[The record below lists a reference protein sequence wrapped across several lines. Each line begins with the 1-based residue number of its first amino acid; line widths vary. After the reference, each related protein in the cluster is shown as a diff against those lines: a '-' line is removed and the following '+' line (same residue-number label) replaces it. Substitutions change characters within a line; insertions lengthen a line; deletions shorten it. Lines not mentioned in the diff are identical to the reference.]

1 MKIKYI
7 ISLLILIAVL
17 VLFYF
22 LDKIFPVKDILSSM
36 KSDSLFWRLS
46 FFLIL
51 IPSAI
56 ADSINPCEFAVMFI
70 LLNSVM
76 KWQQSNKKVIAVW
89 IAFILAVFLS
99 YFLMWLGLYNALT
112 YIPWWTDVVKLIAW
126 ILWVLVW
133 LASLKDYFW
142 YWKLF
147 KFEVP
152 DSWRPKMKKL
162 IRKITSP
169 TWGFLIWILIS
180 LFLLPCT
187 SGPYITILWYLSSE
201 SSSLST
207 WWYIYLFIY
216 NIIFILPMIAIL
228 MIVLLWARDVWELQ
242 EMKEIHVEK
251 LHLITWIVMLLLS
264 AYIFYDLYNTWA
276 FERIFW

>member
-1 MKIKYI
+1 MKRKYI

-89 IAFILAVFLS
+89 SAFILAVFLS

-152 DSWRPKMKKL
+152 DSWRFFNLNPDF
-162 IRKITSP
+162 T
-169 TWGFLIWILIS
+169 FLIALHIRSLYNNSLILI
-180 LFLLPCT
+180 F
-187 SGPYITILWYLSSE
+187 
-201 SSSLST
+201 
-207 WWYIYLFIY
+207 
-216 NIIFILPMIAIL
+216 
-228 MIVLLWARDVWELQ
+228 R
-242 EMKEIHVEK
+242 K
-251 LHLITWIVMLLLS
+251 L
-264 AYIFYDLYNTWA
+264 
-276 FERIFW
+276 

>member
-1 MKIKYI
+1 MKRKYI

-76 KWQQSNKKVIAVW
+76 KWQQSKKKVIAVW
-89 IAFILAVFLS
+89 SAFILAVFLS

-112 YIPWWTDVVKLIAW
+112 YIPSKFERLFLVLKALQIWSSWFLETKNEKTYQKNNFTNLRFFNLNPDFTFLIALH
-126 ILWVLVW
+126 IR
-133 LASLKDYFW
+133 SLYNNS
-142 YWKLF
+142 L
-147 KFEVP
+147 
-152 DSWRPKMKKL
+152 
-162 IRKITSP
+162 
-169 TWGFLIWILIS
+169 ILI
-180 LFLLPCT
+180 F
-187 SGPYITILWYLSSE
+187 
-201 SSSLST
+201 
-207 WWYIYLFIY
+207 
-216 NIIFILPMIAIL
+216 
-228 MIVLLWARDVWELQ
+228 R
-242 EMKEIHVEK
+242 K
-251 LHLITWIVMLLLS
+251 L
-264 AYIFYDLYNTWA
+264 
-276 FERIFW
+276 